1 MVRRIAARWE
11 WRTFGGQFGEAEG
24 RFAAL
29 SPERV
34 QESDELYLLSL
45 KSDASVKIREGLID
59 VKLLERVNADGLE
72 QWKPAIKEAFPL
84 SAAHV
89 LAVMKALGMATP
101 RLARAAYALDQLI
114 DELVTPSAD
123 LRAVSLHKRRAH
135 YRSLIAWQSCR
146 RYTSTVLRGERSA
159 SSPKTRLV

>member
-34 QESDELYLLSL
+34 QESDELYVLSL

-59 VKLLERVNADGLE
+59 VKLLERVYVDGLE

-84 SAAHV
+84 SAAH
-89 LAVMKALGMATP
+89 ARGDEGAPHGNPATRP
-101 RLARAAYALDQLI
+101 RR
-114 DELVTPSAD
+114 
-123 LRAVSLHKRRAH
+123 LRA
-135 YRSLIAWQSCR
+135 
-146 RYTSTVLRGERSA
+146 
-159 SSPKTRLV
+159 